1 MYSIIGIF
9 LLLPKMALCIY
20 INMTTQVGSH
30 VIINAYNIPNDS
42 LLQSL
47 DAGILISREIVNSLD
62 LHVIG
67 EVTYQFQPYG
77 YTLLYLLSES
87 HYSIHTYPEYHSCYI
102 DIFCCNKE
110 FNTLKAVQLV
120 KILFLTNDVEYQIML
135 R

>member
-1 MYSIIGIF
+1 
-9 LLLPKMALCIY
+9 
-20 INMTTQVGSH
+20 MTTQVGSH